1 MIHLEATA
9 VGVVLSVRAKAGAR
23 VNALQGVHEGALKVA
38 VAQAPERGKANRAI
52 IELLAETLGLRKS
65 QIKLVSGET
74 SQQKRFVISDITPD
88 DLSARIAAV
97 LRRGK

>member
-1 MIHLEATA
+1 
-9 VGVVLSVRAKAGAR
+9 
-23 VNALQGVHEGALKVA
+23 
-38 VAQAPERGKANRAI
+38 
-52 IELLAETLGLRKS
+52 
-65 QIKLVSGET
+65 VSGET